1 MSVVETLGGK
11 PVGRLL
17 WGNSVQ
23 GTISVAFYGVY
34 ALTNAWFVARGVGPI
49 AFAAVTLVSPV
60 MLVLGAVATTV
71 GAGGASLVSRSLGA
85 GDLRQAARATGT
97 AFLVFWTAAIIL
109 GTAGVLLLDPLL
121 TLLGVTD
128 ETRGYAH
135 DYGLIVLAGSIT
147 ATGFSS
153 LVRAEGR
160 MRFSTML
167 WVVPVV
173 TQIVLDPLLIF
184 GFDLGVRGAALGSVG
199 GQAVSMLMSLWFFF
213 LQRDRPY
220 RVGLADLRPHWP
232 TLRALVSV
240 GAPSFLGGFGA
251 TLVVALVNNLLVAV
265 GGAVLLSAYAICG
278 RVGTFVLMP
287 QLGISQ
293 GMQPLIGYDTGRG
306 ETGRADRARTLALRA
321 SVAYGTVACLLVV
334 VFAEP
339 VAAAFTDDPAVRDAA
354 VGALRIIAL
363 SYPLAGVAILV
374 SAYFQ
379 AVGRPIPSY
388 AISTGVIIAVRV
400 PLLLV
405 FSLFGVLGLWISFP
419 VAELVA
425 AGAALAILSRLRRA
439 EPGRRRPRGHR
450 SWRVGLPRRAGVI
463 GRRRRLGSRPRPS
476 PSWHGRARGSR

>member
-1 MSVVETLGGK
+1 LSVVEALGSR

-23 GTISVAFYGVY
+23 STIAVATYGVY

-60 MLVLGAVATTV
+60 MLILGAVATTV

-97 AFLVFWTAAIIL
+97 AFLVFWTAAIVL
-109 GTAGVLLLDPLL
+109 GVLGVLLLDPLL

-167 WVVPVV
+167 WVVPVL
-173 TQIVLDPLLIF
+173 TQIVLDPVLIF

-220 RVGLADLRPHWP
+220 RVTLADLRPHGP

-251 TLVVALVNNLLVAV
+251 TLVVALVNNLLVLA
-265 GGAVLLSAYAICG
+265 GGAVLMSAYAICA
-278 RVGTFVLMP
+278 RIGTFVLMP

-293 GMQPLIGYDTGRG
+293 GMQPLIGYNTGRG
-306 ETGRADRARTLALRA
+306 LGARADRTRTLALRA
-321 SVAYGTVACLLVV
+321 SVAYGTFACLLVV
-334 VFAEP
+334 VFAGP
-339 VAAAFTDDPAVRDAA
+339 VVGSFTDDPAVRSAA

-363 SYPLAGVAILV
+363 TYPLAGVAILV

-379 AVGRPIPSY
+379 AVGRPRPSY

-405 FSLFGVLGLWISFP
+405 FSLFGTLGLWISFP

-425 AGAALAILSRLRRA
+425 AAASLAILARL
-439 EPGRRRPRGHR
+439 
-450 SWRVGLPRRAGVI
+450 SRAGPGKI
-463 GRRRRLGSRPRPS
+463 RSSR
-476 PSWHGRARGSR
+476 